1 MMAAKIS
8 LDYNSLSLAQTVKN
22 SLGPDNHMVES
33 QGMQI
38 TAHLRGR
45 TLNIAISRCPRVE
58 TLQATLDDIFRCVRA
73 AEETIS
79 ITHERS
85 RLQMRKDKR
94 FK

>member
-8 LDYNSLSLAQTVKN
+8 LDYNSLSLAQTVKDA
-22 SLGPDNHMVES
+22 LEPDNHMIES

-38 TAHLRGR
+38 TAQLRGR
-45 TLNIAISRCPRVE
+45 SLNIAVSRCPKVE
-58 TLQATLDDIFRCVRA
+58 TLQATLDDIFRCVKA

-79 ITHERS
+79 ITHER
-85 RLQMRKDKR
+85 LQTRKDKR